1 MKMNPKVVIEEQSAG
16 GAALTWVVI
25 VLFFLVVILLFLLL
39 KQLKSRSTVGSVIPE
54 TEKSKSAFET
64 IRAMQTREFENKRI
78 RPNALNRAAKVAAF
92 VEVLGWVLIVL
103 GTLIGLVT
111 MFTNS
116 TDVNGETT
124 SNFVTGFIYLA
135 GSLLNGSFVVM
146 ISAYIRGRSEQ

>member
-1 MKMNPKVVIEEQSAG
+1 MVVEDRSAG
-16 GAALTWVVI
+16 GMALTWVVI
-25 VLFFLVVILLFLLL
+25 GLIFLVLILLFLLV
-39 KQLKSRSTVGSVIPE
+39 KQLKSRSTEGTVMDE
-54 TEKSKSAFET
+54 TDKSTSAYET
-64 IRAMQTREFENKRI
+64 IRALQSREFENKRI
-78 RPNALNRAAKVAAF
+78 RPNALNRAAKVATF
-92 VEVLGWVLIVL
+92 VEVFGWVLIVL
-103 GTLIGLVT
+103 GALTGFVT